1 MQKEVKDLIMGL
13 LLLMVII
20 SLSLSFE
27 KSIWGISIGFIST
40 SIAFIIL
47 FELQNLIFPKNKRLD
62 DIYFLTIIALITL
75 VCLIAVSSIFFYLL
89 YMKPSVITLLIVG
102 YWEQIDCYLD
112 YLVEKIAKRSISKL
126 LILFIL
132 RSSTC
137 TV

>member
-112 YLVEKIAKRSISKL
+112 YLVEKNCKEEY
-126 LILFIL
+126 
-132 RSSTC
+132 
-137 TV
+137 